1 MEISKLNP
9 IGYSAKTENGSTYKK
24 SNIATTALV
33 GTMAAID
40 ASPYIFKNN
49 RVAQLLSSNEAFK
62 DIAKLFKIDIPKKLQ
77 APLAA
82 AGIGLDLICG
92 YLIGRSIDKLINQ
105 KRMAKADAQ
114 AIEK

>member
-9 IGYSAKTENGSTYKK
+9 IGYSAKTENGNTYKK